1 LISVDTNILVRILT
15 KDDELQLR
23 KAMSLFENN
32 DIFITDTVILET
44 EWVLRYAYAF
54 SSLEINRALI
64 GLLGLPQVHQAHP
77 RQVAD
82 ALAWHRQGLDFADA
96 LHLASSSAQ
105 NEFATFDRSLITK
118 AQHLNLMPKVRA
130 P

>member
-1 LISVDTNILVRILT
+1 MISVDTDIIVRILT

-23 KAMSLFENN
+23 KALSLFESN
-32 DIFITDTVILET
+32 DIFIVNTVILEA
-44 EWVLRYAYAF
+44 EWVLRYAYEF
-54 SSLEINRALI
+54 SSLEINEALT

-77 RQVAD
+77 RQMAD
-82 ALAWHRQGLDFADA
+82 ALEWHRQGLDFADA

-105 NEFATFDRSLITK
+105 DGFATFDRSFITK
-118 AQHLNLMPKVRA
+118 AAQLNLAPKVRT